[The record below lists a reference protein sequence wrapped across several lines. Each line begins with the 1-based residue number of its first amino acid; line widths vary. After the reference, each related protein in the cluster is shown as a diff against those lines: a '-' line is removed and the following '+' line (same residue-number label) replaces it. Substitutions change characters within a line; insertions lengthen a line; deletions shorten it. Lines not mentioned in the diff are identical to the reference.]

1 MGIVGRLFLIFHY
14 NLFHYNSLYNLWAGP
29 EREIYPS
36 RTRYAVT
43 KASLGYNSKNMSS
56 IQCVITLKQI
66 KKTEKYIGGIQM
78 FLKSSSGT
86 RQRNVHSIK

>member
-43 KASLGYNSKNMSS
+43 KDSLGYNSKKHVFNPV
-56 IQCVITLKQI
+56 C
-66 KKTEKYIGGIQM
+66 Y
-78 FLKSSSGT
+78 
-86 RQRNVHSIK
+86 HSEAN